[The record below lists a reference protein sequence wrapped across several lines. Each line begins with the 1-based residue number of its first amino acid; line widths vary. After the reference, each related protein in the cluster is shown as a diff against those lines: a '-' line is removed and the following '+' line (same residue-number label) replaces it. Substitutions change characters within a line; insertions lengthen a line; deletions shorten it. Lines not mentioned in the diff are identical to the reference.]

1 MAKRPHM
8 DCYAVGDHAEF
19 AKTVSEYDVYG
30 FSGIVG
36 DFYGVHLNEEQAKR
50 TRFGRRIAQGSLSVG
65 FLSTVMGYMAAKAP
79 DPGAVSYRYDITFK
93 GPVFIGDTVT
103 AKLVL
108 TEKDEPRNT
117 CVFAATVTNQ
127 SGTVVAEG
135 TTFLKVL

>member
-1 MAKRPHM
+1 MRGQVVHYFGYVNGKMNYGLEISNSAGTNIVAPGEGVVVY
-8 DCYAVGDHAEF
+8 CAERG
-19 AKTVSEYDVYG
+19 AYG
-30 FSGIVG
+30 FVVDIDHGNGFVSRLT
-36 DFYGVHLNEEQAKR
+36 HLADVQVELNQR
-50 TRFGRRIAQGSLSVG
+50 
-65 FLSTVMGYMAAKAP
+65 
-79 DPGAVSYRYDITFK
+79 
-93 GPVFIGDTVT
+93 VFIGDTVT